1 MATASLASARIS
13 RSILAPYVMAFLAT
27 VAGLFIRAVIIPFL
41 GEYLPYLTLFPA
53 LAFCAW
59 YCGVGPSILS
69 VTLSLFGVR
78 YWVVPIAE
86 PTNSHVWPIG
96 MLVFLLAAGVVVYM
110 GEARRR
116 EIERLR
122 TEQCSL
128 EERVQERTAALDS
141 ANRDLR
147 TLSARLL
154 QLQDEERRR
163 FARELHDSVGQS
175 LAGLTLNL
183 SAVRTDM
190 ERLAKTANALS
201 ESEAM
206 VQEMSKE
213 VRTISYLLH
222 PPMLD
227 EAGLASALRWYVEGF
242 TQRSKIQVE
251 AEFPDDFGRLSQE
264 LETAIFRVVQESL
277 TNIHRH
283 SGSPTAKVSI
293 ARFNGLV
300 RVEVSDRG
308 KGITPEKRREMEAS
322 GTLGVGLRGMR
333 ERILQLGGNIKV
345 DSNSPG
351 TVVRVQVP
359 VAHDVETAAALSRP
373 LGSRWRDT
381 SPSKQTRR
389 SIHHLLLHRHRC
401 HL

>member
-13 RSILAPYVMAFLAT
+13 KSILAPYVMAFLAT
-27 VAGLFIRAVIIPFL
+27 LAGLFIRAALNPFL

-53 LAFCAW
+53 VAFCAW

-69 VTLSLFGVR
+69 VTLSLFAVR

-86 PTNSHVWPIG
+86 PTNSYVRPIG
-96 MLVFLLAAGVVVYM
+96 MLVFLLASGVVVYM

-128 EERVQERTAALDS
+128 EERVQERTAALDI

-183 SAVRTDM
+183 SAVRTDI

-201 ESEAM
+201 ESEAI

-251 AEFPDDFGRLSQE
+251 AEFPDNFGRLPQE
-264 LETAIFRVVQESL
+264 LETAVFRVVQECL

-308 KGITPEKRREMEAS
+308 KGIAPEKRHEMEAS

-333 ERILQLGGNIKV
+333 ERILQLGGSIEI
-345 DSNSPG
+345 DSNGPG

-359 VAHDVETAAALSRP
+359 VAHDAETAAA
-373 LGSRWRDT
+373 
-381 SPSKQTRR
+381 
-389 SIHHLLLHRHRC
+389 
-401 HL
+401 

>member
-1 MATASLASARIS
+1 MTGGPMATASLVSVRIS
-13 RSILAPYVMAFLAT
+13 KSILAPYVMAFLAT
-27 VAGLFIRAVIIPFL
+27 VAALFIRRALNPFL
-41 GEYLPYLTLFPA
+41 GDYLPYVTLFPA

-69 VTLSLFGVR
+69 VTLSLFGVK
-78 YWVVPIAE
+78 YWIIPSVE
-86 PTNSHVWPIG
+86 PPNSNMVQSLG
-96 MLVFLLAAGVVVYM
+96 MLVFLLASGVVVYM

-116 EIERLR
+116 ENERMR
-122 TEQCSL
+122 REQCSL

-141 ANRDLR
+141 VNQNLR
-147 TLSARLL
+147 ELSARLL

-175 LAGLTLNL
+175 LVGLTLNL
-183 SAVRTDM
+183 SAVRTDI

-264 LETAIFRVVQESL
+264 LETAIFRVVQECL

-300 RVEVSDRG
+300 RVEVADRG
-308 KGITPEKRREMEAS
+308 KGIAPEKRHEMEAS

-333 ERILQLGGNIKV
+333 ERILQLGGNIKI

-359 VAHDVETAAALSRP
+359 VAHNAETAAA
-373 LGSRWRDT
+373 
-381 SPSKQTRR
+381 
-389 SIHHLLLHRHRC
+389 
-401 HL
+401 

>member
-1 MATASLASARIS
+1 
-13 RSILAPYVMAFLAT
+13 
-27 VAGLFIRAVIIPFL
+27 
-41 GEYLPYLTLFPA
+41 
-53 LAFCAW
+53 
-59 YCGVGPSILS
+59 
-69 VTLSLFGVR
+69 
-78 YWVVPIAE
+78 
-86 PTNSHVWPIG
+86 
-96 MLVFLLAAGVVVYM
+96 MLVFLLASGVVLYM

-122 TEQCSL
+122 TEQRGL

-183 SAVRTDM
+183 SAVRTDI

-201 ESEAM
+201 ESEAI

-264 LETAIFRVVQESL
+264 LETAVFRVVQECL

-308 KGITPEKRREMEAS
+308 KGIAPEKRHEMEAS

-333 ERILQLGGNIKV
+333 ERILQLGGNIKI

-359 VAHDVETAAALSRP
+359 VAHNAETAAA
-373 LGSRWRDT
+373 
-381 SPSKQTRR
+381 
-389 SIHHLLLHRHRC
+389 
-401 HL
+401 

>member
-13 RSILAPYVMAFLAT
+13 KSILAPYVMAFLAT
-27 VAGLFIRAVIIPFL
+27 VAALFIRAVLNPFL

-78 YWVVPIAE
+78 YWVVPIVE
-86 PTNSHVWPIG
+86 PPNSNVRSVG
-96 MLVFLLAAGVVVYM
+96 MLVFLLASGVVVYM

-183 SAVRTDM
+183 SAVRTDI

-201 ESEAM
+201 ESEAI

-222 PPMLD
+222 PPLLD

-264 LETAIFRVVQESL
+264 LETAVFRVVQECL

-300 RVEVSDRG
+300 RVEVADRG
-308 KGITPEKRREMEAS
+308 KGIGPEKRYEMEAS

-333 ERILQLGGNIKV
+333 ERILQLGGRMEI
-345 DSNSPG
+345 DSNGPG
-351 TVVRVQVP
+351 TVVRVQIP
-359 VAHDVETAAALSRP
+359 VAHNAETVAA
-373 LGSRWRDT
+373 
-381 SPSKQTRR
+381 
-389 SIHHLLLHRHRC
+389 
-401 HL
+401 

>member
-1 MATASLASARIS
+1 MATASLVSARIS
-13 RSILAPYVMAFLAT
+13 KNILAPYIVASLAT
-27 VAGLFIRAVIIPFL
+27 VAGLFIRSALNPFL
-41 GEYLPYLTLFPA
+41 GDYAPYVTLFPA

-69 VTLSLFGVR
+69 VALSLFGVR
-78 YWVVPIAE
+78 YWVVPIVE
-86 PTNSHVWPIG
+86 PTNSNVRSIG
-96 MLVFLLAAGVVVYM
+96 MLVFLLASGVVVYM

-183 SAVRTDM
+183 SAVRTDI

-201 ESEAM
+201 ESEAI

-264 LETAIFRVVQESL
+264 LETAVFRVVQECL

-308 KGITPEKRREMEAS
+308 KGIAPEKRREMEAS

-333 ERILQLGGNIKV
+333 ERILQLGGNIKI

-351 TVVRVQVP
+351 TIVRVQVP
-359 VAHDVETAAALSRP
+359 VAHNAETAAA
-373 LGSRWRDT
+373 
-381 SPSKQTRR
+381 
-389 SIHHLLLHRHRC
+389 
-401 HL
+401 

>member
-1 MATASLASARIS
+1 MATASLVSARIS
-13 RSILAPYVMAFLAT
+13 RNVLAPYVIACLAT
-27 VAGLFIRAVIIPFL
+27 VAALFIRSALNPFL
-41 GEYLPYLTLFPA
+41 GDYAPYVTLFPA

-78 YWVVPIAE
+78 YWVVPFVE
-86 PTNSHVWPIG
+86 PPNSNMRSIG
-96 MLVFLLAAGVVVYM
+96 MLVFLLASGVIVYM

-141 ANRDLR
+141 ANQNLR
-147 TLSARLL
+147 ALSARLL

-183 SAVRTDM
+183 SAVRTDI
-190 ERLAKTANALS
+190 ERLAKTATALS

-222 PPMLD
+222 PPLLD

-264 LETAIFRVVQESL
+264 LETAVFRVVQECL

-283 SGSPTAKVSI
+283 SGSRTAKVSI

-308 KGITPEKRREMEAS
+308 KGIAPEKRYEIEAS

-333 ERILQLGGNIKV
+333 ERILQLGGSMKI

-351 TVVRVQVP
+351 TVVKVQVP
-359 VAHDVETAAALSRP
+359 VAHNAETAAA
-373 LGSRWRDT
+373 
-381 SPSKQTRR
+381 
-389 SIHHLLLHRHRC
+389 
-401 HL
+401 

>member
-1 MATASLASARIS
+1 MPTNASLSTQIS
-13 RSILAPYVMAFLAT
+13 ETTGMGYAVGLLAT
-27 VAGLFIRAVIIPFL
+27 VVALLVRLGLNPFL
-41 GEYLPYLTLFPA
+41 GDYVPYLTLFPA
-53 LAFCAW
+53 VAFCAW

-78 YWVVPIAE
+78 YWVVPIVE
-86 PTNSHVWPIG
+86 PPNSNVRSIG
-96 MLVFLLAAGVVVYM
+96 MLVFLLASGVVLYM

-122 TEQCSL
+122 TEQRGL

-183 SAVRTDM
+183 SAVRTDI

-264 LETAIFRVVQESL
+264 LETAVFRVVQECL

-333 ERILQLGGNIKV
+333 ERILQLGGNIKI

-359 VAHDVETAAALSRP
+359 VADAVETVVA
-373 LGSRWRDT
+373 
-381 SPSKQTRR
+381 
-389 SIHHLLLHRHRC
+389 
-401 HL
+401 

>member
-1 MATASLASARIS
+1 MATASLASARIAK
-13 RSILAPYVMAFLAT
+13 SILVPYVMAFLAT
-27 VAGLFIRAVIIPFL
+27 VAGLCIRGALNPYL
-41 GEYLPYLTLFPA
+41 GDYLPYLTLFPA

-78 YWVVPIAE
+78 YWVVPFYE
-86 PTNSHVWPIG
+86 PSHSNIRSIG
-96 MLVFLLAAGVVVYM
+96 MLVFLLASGVVVYM

-122 TEQCSL
+122 TQQCSL
-128 EERVQERTAALDS
+128 EERVQQRTAALDS

-183 SAVRTDM
+183 SAVRSDI
-190 ERLAKTANALS
+190 ERLAKTANALT
-201 ESEAM
+201 ESEAI

-264 LETAIFRVVQESL
+264 LETAVFRVVQECL

-308 KGITPEKRREMEAS
+308 KGIAPEKRHEMEVS

-333 ERILQLGGNIKV
+333 ERILQLGGNIKI

-351 TVVRVQVP
+351 TIVRVQVP
-359 VAHDVETAAALSRP
+359 VARNTETAAA
-373 LGSRWRDT
+373 
-381 SPSKQTRR
+381 
-389 SIHHLLLHRHRC
+389 
-401 HL
+401 

>member
-1 MATASLASARIS
+1 MATASLVSARIS
-13 RSILAPYVMAFLAT
+13 KNILAPYVMACLAT
-27 VAGLFIRAVIIPFL
+27 VAALFLRGALNPFL
-41 GEYLPYLTLFPA
+41 GDYAPYVTLFPA

-69 VTLSLFGVR
+69 VSLSLFAVR
-78 YWVVPIAE
+78 YWVVPSVE
-86 PTNSHVWPIG
+86 PHSSNMVRSIG
-96 MLVFLLAAGVVVYM
+96 MLVFLLASGVIVYM

-116 EIERLR
+116 ENERMR
-122 TEQCSL
+122 REQCSL

-141 ANRDLR
+141 ANQNLR
-147 TLSARLL
+147 ALSARLL

-183 SAVRTDM
+183 SAVRTDI

-222 PPMLD
+222 PPLLD

-264 LETAIFRVVQESL
+264 LETAVFRVVQECL

-283 SGSPTAKVSI
+283 SGSRTAKVSI

-300 RVEVSDRG
+300 FVEVADRG
-308 KGITPEKRREMEAS
+308 KGIGPEKRYEMETS

-333 ERILQLGGNIKV
+333 ERILQLGGRMEI
-345 DSNSPG
+345 DSNGPG

-359 VAHDVETAAALSRP
+359 VAHSAETAAA
-373 LGSRWRDT
+373 
-381 SPSKQTRR
+381 
-389 SIHHLLLHRHRC
+389 
-401 HL
+401 

>member
-1 MATASLASARIS
+1 MATASLVSARIS
-13 RSILAPYVMAFLAT
+13 KNILAPYVMACLAT
-27 VAGLFIRAVIIPFL
+27 VAALFIRSALNPFL
-41 GEYLPYLTLFPA
+41 GDYAPYVTLFPA

-78 YWVVPIAE
+78 YWVVPFVE
-86 PTNSHVWPIG
+86 PPNSNMRSIG
-96 MLVFLLAAGVVVYM
+96 MLVFLLASGVVVYM

-116 EIERLR
+116 ENERMR
-122 TEQCSL
+122 REQCSL
-128 EERVQERTAALDS
+128 EERVEERTAALDS
-141 ANRDLR
+141 ANQNLR
-147 TLSARLL
+147 ALSARLL

-183 SAVRTDM
+183 SAVRTDI
-190 ERLAKTANALS
+190 ERLAKTASALS

-222 PPMLD
+222 PPLLD

-264 LETAIFRVVQESL
+264 LETAVFRVVQECL

-283 SGSPTAKVSI
+283 SGSRTAKVSI

-300 RVEVSDRG
+300 FVEVADRG
-308 KGITPEKRREMEAS
+308 KGIGPEKRYEMEGS

-333 ERILQLGGNIKV
+333 ERILQLGGSIKI

-359 VAHDVETAAALSRP
+359 VAHSAETAAA
-373 LGSRWRDT
+373 
-381 SPSKQTRR
+381 
-389 SIHHLLLHRHRC
+389 
-401 HL
+401 

>member
-1 MATASLASARIS
+1 MATASLPSARIS
-13 RSILAPYVMAFLAT
+13 KSILAPYVMAFLAT
-27 VAGLFIRAVIIPFL
+27 VAGLFIRGALNPFL
-41 GEYLPYLTLFPA
+41 GEGLPYLTLFPA

-78 YWVVPIAE
+78 YWVVPIVE
-86 PTNSHVWPIG
+86 PTSSNVRSIG
-96 MLVFLLAAGVVVYM
+96 MLVFLLASGVVVYM

-183 SAVRTDM
+183 SAVRTDI

-201 ESEAM
+201 ESEAI

-264 LETAIFRVVQESL
+264 LETAVFRVVQECL

-308 KGITPEKRREMEAS
+308 KGIAPEKRREMEAS

-333 ERILQLGGNIKV
+333 ERILQLGGNIKI

-351 TVVRVQVP
+351 TIVRVQVP
-359 VAHDVETAAALSRP
+359 VAHNAETAAA
-373 LGSRWRDT
+373 
-381 SPSKQTRR
+381 
-389 SIHHLLLHRHRC
+389 
-401 HL
+401 

>member
-1 MATASLASARIS
+1 MQFGRT
-13 RSILAPYVMAFLAT
+13 
-27 VAGLFIRAVIIPFL
+27 
-41 GEYLPYLTLFPA
+41 
-53 LAFCAW
+53 
-59 YCGVGPSILS
+59 GPG
-69 VTLSLFGVR
+69 T
-78 YWVVPIAE
+78 
-86 PTNSHVWPIG
+86 
-96 MLVFLLAAGVVVYM
+96 
-110 GEARRR
+110 
-116 EIERLR
+116 
-122 TEQCSL
+122 
-128 EERVQERTAALDS
+128 ALDS
-141 ANRDLR
+141 ANQNLR
-147 TLSARLL
+147 ALSARVL

-183 SAVRTDM
+183 SAVRTDI

-222 PPMLD
+222 PPLLD

-264 LETAIFRVVQESL
+264 LETAVFRVVQECL

-283 SGSPTAKVSI
+283 SGSRTAKVSI

-300 RVEVSDRG
+300 FVEVADRG
-308 KGITPEKRREMEAS
+308 KGIGPEKRYEMETS

-333 ERILQLGGNIKV
+333 ERILQLGGRMEI
-345 DSNSPG
+345 DSNGPG

-359 VAHDVETAAALSRP
+359 VTHNAAAA
-373 LGSRWRDT
+373 
-381 SPSKQTRR
+381 
-389 SIHHLLLHRHRC
+389 
-401 HL
+401 

>member
-13 RSILAPYVMAFLAT
+13 KSILAPYVMAFLAT
-27 VAGLFIRAVIIPFL
+27 VAGLFIRAALNPFL

-78 YWVVPIAE
+78 YWVVPIVE
-86 PTNSHVWPIG
+86 PTNSKVRSIG
-96 MLVFLLAAGVVVYM
+96 MLVFLLASGVVVYM

-128 EERVQERTAALDS
+128 EDRVQERTAALDS

-183 SAVRTDM
+183 SAVRTDI

-201 ESEAM
+201 ESEAI

-251 AEFPDDFGRLSQE
+251 AEFPDDFGRLPQE
-264 LETAIFRVVQESL
+264 LETAVFRVVQECL

-308 KGITPEKRREMEAS
+308 KGIAPEKRHEMEAS

-333 ERILQLGGNIKV
+333 ERILQLGGSMEI
-345 DSNSPG
+345 DSNGRG

-359 VAHDVETAAALSRP
+359 VAHSAEIAAA
-373 LGSRWRDT
+373 
-381 SPSKQTRR
+381 
-389 SIHHLLLHRHRC
+389 
-401 HL
+401 

>member
-1 MATASLASARIS
+1 MATASLVSARIS
-13 RSILAPYVMAFLAT
+13 RNVLAPYVMACLAT
-27 VAGLFIRAVIIPFL
+27 VAALFIRSALNPFL
-41 GEYLPYLTLFPA
+41 GDYAPYVTLFPA

-78 YWVVPIAE
+78 YWVVPFVE
-86 PTNSHVWPIG
+86 PPNSNMRSIG
-96 MLVFLLAAGVVVYM
+96 MLVFLLASGVIVYM

-141 ANRDLR
+141 ANQNLR
-147 TLSARLL
+147 ALSARLL

-183 SAVRTDM
+183 SAVRTDI
-190 ERLAKTANALS
+190 ERLAKTATALS

-222 PPMLD
+222 PPLLD

-264 LETAIFRVVQESL
+264 LETAVFRVVQECL

-283 SGSPTAKVSI
+283 SGSRTAKVSI

-300 RVEVSDRG
+300 QVEVSDRG
-308 KGITPEKRREMEAS
+308 KGIAPEKRYEIEAS

-333 ERILQLGGNIKV
+333 ERILQLGGSMKI

-351 TVVRVQVP
+351 TVVKVQVP
-359 VAHDVETAAALSRP
+359 VAHNAETAAA
-373 LGSRWRDT
+373 
-381 SPSKQTRR
+381 
-389 SIHHLLLHRHRC
+389 
-401 HL
+401 

>member
-1 MATASLASARIS
+1 MDSEGVGPMATASLVSARIS
-13 RSILAPYVMAFLAT
+13 KNILAPYVIAFLAT
-27 VAGLFIRAVIIPFL
+27 VAALFIRSALNPFL
-41 GEYLPYLTLFPA
+41 GNYVPYVTLFPA

-78 YWVVPIAE
+78 YWVIPSVE
-86 PTNSHVWPIG
+86 PSNSNMVQSIG
-96 MLVFLLAAGVVVYM
+96 MLVFLLASGVVVYM

-116 EIERLR
+116 ENERMR
-122 TEQCSL
+122 REQRSL

-141 ANRDLR
+141 ANQDLR
-147 TLSARLL
+147 ALSARLL

-175 LAGLTLNL
+175 LVGLTLNL
-183 SAVRTDM
+183 SAVRTDI

-201 ESEAM
+201 ESEAI

-264 LETAIFRVVQESL
+264 LETAVFRVVQECL

-283 SGSPTAKVSI
+283 SGSRTAKVSI

-300 RVEVSDRG
+300 LVEVADRG
-308 KGITPEKRREMEAS
+308 KGIAPEKRCEMGAA
-322 GTLGVGLRGMR
+322 GTLGVGLQGMR
-333 ERILQLGGNIKV
+333 ERIRQLGGGLEI
-345 DSNSPG
+345 DSNGAG
-351 TVVRVQVP
+351 TVVRVQIP
-359 VAHDVETAAALSRP
+359 VADAVETVVA
-373 LGSRWRDT
+373 
-381 SPSKQTRR
+381 
-389 SIHHLLLHRHRC
+389 
-401 HL
+401 

>member
-1 MATASLASARIS
+1 M
-13 RSILAPYVMAFLAT
+13 RS
-27 VAGLFIRAVIIPFL
+27 
-41 GEYLPYLTLFPA
+41 
-53 LAFCAW
+53 
-59 YCGVGPSILS
+59 
-69 VTLSLFGVR
+69 
-78 YWVVPIAE
+78 
-86 PTNSHVWPIG
+86 IG
-96 MLVFLLAAGVVVYM
+96 MLVFLLASGVIVYM

-141 ANRDLR
+141 ANQNLR
-147 TLSARLL
+147 ALSARLL

-183 SAVRTDM
+183 SAVRTDI
-190 ERLAKTANALS
+190 ERLAKTATALS

-222 PPMLD
+222 PPLLD

-264 LETAIFRVVQESL
+264 LETAVFRVVQECL

-283 SGSPTAKVSI
+283 SGSRTAKVSI

-300 RVEVSDRG
+300 QVEVSDRG
-308 KGITPEKRREMEAS
+308 KGIAPEKRYEIEAS

-333 ERILQLGGNIKV
+333 ERILQLGGSMKI

-351 TVVRVQVP
+351 TVVKVQVP
-359 VAHDVETAAALSRP
+359 VAHNAETAAA
-373 LGSRWRDT
+373 
-381 SPSKQTRR
+381 
-389 SIHHLLLHRHRC
+389 
-401 HL
+401 

>member
-13 RSILAPYVMAFLAT
+13 KSILAPYVMAFLAT
-27 VAGLFIRAVIIPFL
+27 VAGLFIRAALNPFL
-41 GEYLPYLTLFPA
+41 GEYLPYVTLFPA

-78 YWVVPIAE
+78 YWVIPSVE
-86 PTNSHVWPIG
+86 PPSANMVRSIG
-96 MLVFLLAAGVVVYM
+96 MLVFLLASGVVVYM

-116 EIERLR
+116 ENERMR
-122 TEQCSL
+122 REQCSL
-128 EERVQERTAALDS
+128 EERVQERTAALDR

-183 SAVRTDM
+183 SAVRTDI

-201 ESEAM
+201 ESEAI

-251 AEFPDDFGRLSQE
+251 AEFPDDFGRLPQE
-264 LETAIFRVVQESL
+264 LETAVFRVVQECL

-308 KGITPEKRREMEAS
+308 KGIAPEKRHEMEAS

-333 ERILQLGGNIKV
+333 ERILQLGGNIKI

-359 VAHDVETAAALSRP
+359 VAHDAETAAA
-373 LGSRWRDT
+373 
-381 SPSKQTRR
+381 
-389 SIHHLLLHRHRC
+389 
-401 HL
+401 

>member
-13 RSILAPYVMAFLAT
+13 KSILAPYVMAFLAT
-27 VAGLFIRAVIIPFL
+27 VAGLFIRAALNPFL

-86 PTNSHVWPIG
+86 PTNSLVRPIG
-96 MLVFLLAAGVVVYM
+96 MLAFLLASGVVVYM

-183 SAVRTDM
+183 SAVRTDI

-201 ESEAM
+201 ESEAI

-251 AEFPDDFGRLSQE
+251 AEFPDDFGRLPQE
-264 LETAIFRVVQESL
+264 LETAVFRVVQECL

-308 KGITPEKRREMEAS
+308 KGIAPEKRHEMEAS

-333 ERILQLGGNIKV
+333 ERILQLGGNLKI

-359 VAHDVETAAALSRP
+359 VAHNAEKAAA
-373 LGSRWRDT
+373 
-381 SPSKQTRR
+381 
-389 SIHHLLLHRHRC
+389 
-401 HL
+401 

>member
-13 RSILAPYVMAFLAT
+13 KSILAPYVMAFLAT
-27 VAGLFIRAVIIPFL
+27 VAGLFIRGALNPFL
-41 GEYLPYLTLFPA
+41 GEYLPYLTLLPA

-69 VTLSLFGVR
+69 ATLSLFGVR
-78 YWVVPIAE
+78 YWVVPFVE
-86 PTNSHVWPIG
+86 PPNSNVRSIG
-96 MLVFLLAAGVVVYM
+96 MLVFLLASGVIVYM

-141 ANRDLR
+141 ANQDLR
-147 TLSARLL
+147 ALSARLL

-183 SAVRTDM
+183 SAVRTDI

-201 ESEAM
+201 ESEAI

-264 LETAIFRVVQESL
+264 LETAVFRVVQECL

-308 KGITPEKRREMEAS
+308 KGIAPEKRYEMEAS

-333 ERILQLGGNIKV
+333 ERILQLGGIMKI

-359 VAHDVETAAALSRP
+359 VAHNAETAAA
-373 LGSRWRDT
+373 
-381 SPSKQTRR
+381 
-389 SIHHLLLHRHRC
+389 
-401 HL
+401 

>member
-1 MATASLASARIS
+1 MV
-13 RSILAPYVMAFLAT
+13 RS
-27 VAGLFIRAVIIPFL
+27 
-41 GEYLPYLTLFPA
+41 
-53 LAFCAW
+53 
-59 YCGVGPSILS
+59 
-69 VTLSLFGVR
+69 
-78 YWVVPIAE
+78 
-86 PTNSHVWPIG
+86 IG
-96 MLVFLLAAGVVVYM
+96 MLVFLLASGVVVYM

-116 EIERLR
+116 ENERMR
-122 TEQCSL
+122 REQCSL

-141 ANRDLR
+141 ANHNLR
-147 TLSARLL
+147 ALSARLL

-183 SAVRTDM
+183 SAVRTDI
-190 ERLAKTANALS
+190 ERLAKTAKALS
-201 ESEAM
+201 ESEAR

-222 PPMLD
+222 PPLLD

-264 LETAIFRVVQESL
+264 LETAVFRVVQECL

-300 RVEVSDRG
+300 FVEVADRG
-308 KGITPEKRREMEAS
+308 KGIAPEKRYEMEAS

-333 ERILQLGGNIKV
+333 ERILQLGGRMEI

-351 TVVRVQVP
+351 TVVRAQVP
-359 VAHDVETAAALSRP
+359 VAHNAEKAAA
-373 LGSRWRDT
+373 
-381 SPSKQTRR
+381 
-389 SIHHLLLHRHRC
+389 
-401 HL
+401 